1 MAASLVL
8 TSEESNEL
16 VILVMN
22 TDFAT
27 YDYRRD
33 KEIKSFFE
41 QLEPKPDFLLLQEVK
56 VTTLENTR
64 EPIDQRVAI
73 KDALGKYEERD
84 GTPKSY
90 ISFET
95 LESDGLIN
103 NPPIERIVSY
113 NMIMYKEV
121 HQGTQFR
128 SNTKRYCIGQF
139 TFRRKKILLVSF
151 HGNKNLDTEDLELKT
166 DTRFKDITKA
176 NQTKAIK
183 KFRLGEYL
191 KIFHKLKIDNKCHH
205 LIVGGDFNL
214 NVDELLDAITI
225 IRKTKSQKSLRER
238 QLEFAD
244 LFNSLNLQIVP
255 YTHQREG
262 QLNKIDALICDNGLS
277 NDIKVTVFSNGN
289 IIPGGDT
296 LVNNSLF
303 SKNSLD
309 HDPLLFTIKMKVP
322 IKEVQIPTKVQLPTT
337 EEDVLAEALK
347 TKMNLKSKETAETDP
362 TNTNPEEDEN
372 PTNSNP
378 EVNLKASGS
387 SLEGTS
393 SGTKPKRAQKK

>member
-1 MAASLVL
+1 MAASLVP

-33 KEIKSFFE
+33 EEIKSFFK

-56 VTTLENTR
+56 VTTLKNR
-64 EPIDQRVAI
+64 PDRPIDQRVAI
-73 KDALGKYEERD
+73 NDALGDYRASD
-84 GTPKSY
+84 GTRKRY
-90 ISFET
+90 ISIET
-95 LESDGLIN
+95 LESNALIYN
-103 NPPIERIVSY
+103 DKIDRIVSY
-113 NMIMYKEV
+113 NMIRYKEE
-121 HQGTQFR
+121 HGGTQIR
-128 SNTKRYCIGQF
+128 SNAKRYCAGQF
-139 TFRRKKILLVSF
+139 TFNGSQTRQILLVSF
-151 HGNKNLDTEDLELKT
+151 HGNKNLDAEDLKLKK
-166 DTRFKDITKA
+166 DPRFKDITEA
-176 NQTKAIK
+176 NQIKAIK
-183 KFRLGEYL
+183 QFRLGEYL

-309 HDPLLFTIKMKVP
+309 HDPLLFTIRMKVP
-322 IKEVQIPTKVQLPTT
+322 TTEVQVPTTEAQLPTT
-337 EEDVLAEALK
+337 EEDVLADELRR
-347 TKMNLKSKETAETDP
+347 KMNLKTDP
-362 TNTNPEEDEN
+362 TNPNQEEN
-372 PTNSNP
+372 
-378 EVNLKASGS
+378 
-387 SLEGTS
+387 
-393 SGTKPKRAQKK
+393 